1 MPEVIIPSEAV
12 NPNDEVDD
20 FVAQRHKVMLEKV
33 QTENDDSDDLGDEP
47 EIRERD
53 VLNIDM
59 SDSDEEEDQSGSSD
73 DDDDGRNELE
83 ERKGWGGKKNLWY
96 GGDTHEYEIMEDE
109 EREEALKDEE
119 EEALRL
125 QKEALENMR
134 PEDYRDDEE
143 DTTEAGEGEGDERND
158 DELDVLAGIDVLAGS
173 NFTNSEVVGSVLS
186 ETAPEVPILIKEM
199 LECRKQ
205 AKIWKE
211 RVHWNEV
218 ARILYHLYA
227 SFVNNVAFYLS
238 LRTDPDSVGV
248 DIRTHPVLVQIVRI
262 RSLIKDAR
270 ALPCEE
276 PVAPLRKESQDA
288 ADGSNKPKAAEV
300 QVNANGKDV
309 NCPVANGGIKDLEKK
324 KKTRKK
330 RKKSSKENSGVID
343 TVEDDE
349 EKIRA
354 LLLPKT
360 QDDDDDAEEHRHE
373 QKRRKLNALVGA
385 MERERKNSDGKR
397 LASADADVVRA
408 EPKAKKSEGFVPQ
421 DDHDGPELVVEGMDD
436 DDDEVMQKMLAKKA
450 KKEARKARKAAE
462 AKPHV
467 YAFKDEVNPEARR
480 RASSQ
485 VVKNRGLTRYRPK
498 DKKTPRTKNRL
509 AYSKAVVRRKGAV
522 QDYVGK
528 SGASYSGEASGI
540 NMSARKGSRL
550 SNV

>member
-1 MPEVIIPSEAV
+1 MKPEVIIPSDNV

-20 FVAQRHKVMLEKV
+20 FVAQRHKVMLQKV
-33 QTENDDSDDLGDEP
+33 QPDASDSDDAGDEP
-47 EIRERD
+47 ELHERD

-59 SDSDEEEDQSGSSD
+59 SDSDDDGDDSGSSD
-73 DDDDGRNELE
+73 EDDDGRDELE
-83 ERKGWGGKKNLWY
+83 ERRGWGGKKNLWY

-125 QKEALENMR
+125 QKEAHANLR
-134 PEDYRDDEE
+134 PEDYRDEDEDETEPGEDEE
-143 DTTEAGEGEGDERND
+143 DDVND
-158 DELDVLAGIDVLAGS
+158 DEINVLEHSNIAGS
-173 NFTNSEVVGSVLS
+173 EIAASVLNQ
-186 ETAPEVPILIKEM
+186 TAPEIPILIKEV
-199 LECRKQ
+199 LECQKQ

-238 LRTDPDSVGV
+238 LRTDPDSEGV

-276 PVAPLRKESQDA
+276 PVANSLR
-288 ADGSNKPKAAEV
+288 PKSHHGTSGDTEV
-300 QVNANGKDV
+300 KVTAVEVHANGLRGEGSHV
-309 NCPVANGGIKDLEKK
+309 PVANGNVIHHEKS
-324 KKTRKK
+324 KK
-330 RKKSSKENSGVID
+330 RKKRRKSSKEKGGV
-343 TVEDDE
+343 VNALEEDEDR
-349 EKIRA
+349 IRA
-354 LLLPKT
+354 LLPSKET
-360 QDDDDDAEEHRHE
+360 EDGDEEDMAELRQER
-373 QKRRKLNALVGA
+373 KRRKLNALVGA
-385 MERERKNSDGKR
+385 MERERKNSDKKR

-408 EPKAKKSEGFVPQ
+408 EPKPKTVEAFVPQ
-421 DDHDGPELVVEGMDD
+421 YEDDGEEVDIDDID
-436 DDDEVMQKMLAKKA
+436 DDDEVMKNMLAKKA
-450 KKEARKARKAAE
+450 KKEARKARKATE

-467 YAFKDEVNPEARR
+467 YTFKDKVNPEARR

-485 VVKNRGLTRYRPK
+485 VIKNRGLTRYRPK

-522 QDYVGK
+522 QDYAGK
-528 SGASYSGEASGI
+528 PGSSYAGEASGI